1 MNSETAKNTET
12 NMKKRITL
20 LVLKIVG
27 IVLGCL
33 LAISLV
39 VGGIFYL
46 VFSIMYNNGIYDS
59 SVETVPAEHEF
70 FLPDWDELDPVLVAL
85 KITKEKTVYNV
96 LDKNPPKEEY
106 TNDITVKTVYYINGS
121 MVEKE
126 TESYTIGVE
135 NNMLTTVGEKKITI
149 RFSESYGQTLPNAYK
164 GITEYLSIPIKVVD
178 DNSGDEKSVYEKVET
193 INVYRGDAEG
203 DRWHERYADEYELI
217 KNLNSAPIVEL
228 PQKDSD
234 IINIL
239 ILGTAKNDNEPELER
254 QMLQTVMVASY
265 NANTKEINLISV
277 HNQLLGVMD
286 QKVYPLSGVYAIG
299 GAGAAVN
306 SVNAVLGTDIQHY
319 VEIDLDSFVTFI
331 NKMGGV
337 SISLTQEEI
346 DALALEDVAPGE
358 AILTGENAEK
368 YLSDNGNDQTG
379 IEKTD
384 RQRKFLIGLFK
395 KILSMQAFKAFE
407 IVATDT
413 KFVKTNLPFSVL
425 AKYVLRT
432 GFDISELSFERHF
445 SPYGDYG
452 KDYAFVVYEEKYRM
466 YYSNPNFLK
475 EETEK
480 IMGYHEGE

>member
-33 LAISLV
+33 LVISLV

-46 VFSIMYNNGIYDS
+46 VFSIMYNNGIYDA

-70 FLPDWDELDPVLVAL
+70 FLPDWDELDPVLVSI
-85 KITKEKTVYNV
+85 KVTKDTTEYNV
-96 LDKNPPKEEY
+96 REVNSPKEEY
-106 TNDITVKTVYYINGS
+106 TGDITVKGVYLINGKLEEKEPDNYYISVEKNMLSTTGDKKISVKVSEGYGAALPYAYKTVY
-121 MVEKE
+121 
-126 TESYTIGVE
+126 
-135 NNMLTTVGEKKITI
+135 
-149 RFSESYGQTLPNAYK
+149 
-164 GITEYLSIPIKVVD
+164 IPIKVVD
-178 DNSGDEKSVYEKVET
+178 DGSAKEDSPFDTT
-193 INVYRGDAEG
+193 IDAYTYRGNGGYDQ
-203 DRWHERYADEYELI
+203 WSSMYPDEYELI

-368 YLSDNGNDQTG
+368 YLSDNGNDETG

-395 KILSMQAFKAFE
+395 KLLSMQAFKAFE
-407 IVATDT
+407 VVATDT

-480 IMGYHEGE
+480 ILGYHEGE